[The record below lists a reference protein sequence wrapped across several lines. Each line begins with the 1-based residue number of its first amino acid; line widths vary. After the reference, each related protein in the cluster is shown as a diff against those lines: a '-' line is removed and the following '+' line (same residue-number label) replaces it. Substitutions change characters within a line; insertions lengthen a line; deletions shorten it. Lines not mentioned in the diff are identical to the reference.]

1 MNKRIKAEEKFYE
14 AVEMMCRTGM
24 DPLHFML
31 SFVSGYMDGKQ
42 CDEYAHNFEHR
53 KMTITLSG
61 HDDKPKL
68 TLIKGGDD
76 GESNVP
82 A

>member
-24 DPLHFML
+24 DPLHYML

-42 CDEYAHNFEHR
+42 RDEHVHR
-53 KMTITLSG
+53 FDNRTMTITLAEDG
-61 HDDKPKL
+61 LKPKL
-68 TLIKGGDD
+68 TLIEGGND